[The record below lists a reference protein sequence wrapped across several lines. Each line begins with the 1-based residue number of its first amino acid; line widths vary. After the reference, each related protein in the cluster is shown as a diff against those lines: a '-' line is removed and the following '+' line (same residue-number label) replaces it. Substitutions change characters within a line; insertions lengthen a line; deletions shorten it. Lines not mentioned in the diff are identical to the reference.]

1 MADDQSIAV
10 VATGVANVASVLAGL
25 RRTGFRTRTICSPT
39 EVYEAA
45 SLVLPGVGAFG
56 AAMQRLAELKLA
68 EPLRRRIEE
77 GRPTLAICLGL
88 QMFAA
93 ASDESPGVS
102 GLSIF
107 ENRIERLS
115 APRVPQLGWN
125 WVEADPQS
133 RFLSSGY
140 AYYANSFCLRT
151 CPPGWTASWT
161 DYGDPIVA
169 AIERGSV
176 LACQFHPELSG
187 PWGQQLLRRWLETNT
202 VLPLKEPTAC

>member
-1 MADDQSIAV
+1 MAADSTIAV
-10 VATGVANVASVLAGL
+10 ISTGVANVASVLAGF
-25 RRTGFRTRTICSPT
+25 RRTGYATRMISTPT

-56 AAMQRLAELKLA
+56 AAMQRMDELKLV

-77 GRPTLAICLGL
+77 GRPTLTICLGL
-88 QMFAA
+88 QLLAA

-102 GLSIF
+102 GLAIF
-107 ENRIERLS
+107 ENRIERIS

-133 RFLSSGY
+133 RFFKSGY
-140 AYYANSFCLRT
+140 AYYANSFCLRA

-161 DYGDPIVA
+161 DYGGPIIA
-169 AIERGSV
+169 AVERDSV

-187 PWGQQLLRRWLETNT
+187 SWGQQLLRRWLESNT
-202 VLPLKEPTAC
+202 AAPRRENSSC